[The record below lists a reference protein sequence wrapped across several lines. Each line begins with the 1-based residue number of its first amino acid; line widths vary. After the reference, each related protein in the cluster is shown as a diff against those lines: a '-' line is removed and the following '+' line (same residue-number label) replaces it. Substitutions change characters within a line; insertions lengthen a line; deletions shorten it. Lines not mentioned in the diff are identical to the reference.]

1 MATKRAAVTDDHEA
15 KETLALDIYVPGHE
29 ARGSATPLFL
39 RTRKELIARM
49 RGRCWVSGMTA
60 EESGHPLEAHHY
72 PIERCFATAI
82 DWPRFAKECQAGEWG
97 PYAKAFD
104 WVAFFVGCKTVV
116 RADTG
121 LPYVEVADPYLFVD
135 DMTVNGRL
143 LAKQFHIGKNEGVH
157 GTTEPYLI
165 AQKYLA
171 EGYKFSDFE
180 VIHHAQED
188 DMPTPTPAPVPA
200 PTPTPVAPDAV
211 PPSGGDGPEP
221 K

>member
-72 PIERCFATAI
+72 PVERCFATAW
-82 DWPRFAKECQAGEWG
+82 DWPRFMKDCMAGHWG
-97 PYAKAFD
+97 PYARAFD
-104 WVAFFVGCKTVV
+104 WATFFKGSTLVT
-116 RADTG
+116 REDTG
-121 LPYVEVADPYLFVD
+121 KPYVQVVDPYLFVD

-143 LAKQFHIGKNEGVH
+143 LSKQYHIGKNEGVH
-157 GTTEPYLI
+157 GTTEPILF
-165 AQKYLA
+165 AAKYLA
-171 EGYKFSDFE
+171 EGYKLTDFE
-180 VIHHAQED
+180 IIHHEQEET
-188 DMPTPTPAPVPA
+188 MSTTPAPTPAPVPA
-200 PTPTPVAPDAV
+200 PAPTPDST
-211 PPSGGDGPEP
+211 SGGDGPEP